1 MLGSELLLKCL
12 EEQGVVDVFGIP
24 GGVLLPL
31 YDVLKKSNINH
42 ILTRHEQGAIHAAD
56 GYSRSSD
63 KVGVCFATSG
73 PGATNLLTGLATAHM
88 DSVPLVAITGQVG
101 KSFLGKDSFQE
112 ADTTGFSQPVTKNN
126 YLVTDARDIPSIVK
140 EAFYIAKTGRP
151 GPVLIDIPKDV
162 FTQEVKDIPEGKI
175 RERVIKK
182 LANPEISESQI
193 QRVVEALKE
202 AEKPLIFI
210 GGGVTSDAC
219 EALLNIA
226 TREQIPV
233 ACTLMA
239 KGIFPPDNPLYLG
252 MVGMHGMP
260 GANFAIQ
267 NCDLLLAVGLRFD
280 DRVTGDLDKF
290 SQKSTVIHVDLDG
303 AEIGKN
309 KHAEIPVVAASCD
322 FFYALENKLTKI
334 KSTKN
339 WLNLIEEKCCKLY
352 NNNNDSICPQELMCR
367 INDEVD
373 NDTII
378 VTDVGQH
385 QMWAALF
392 VHPTKPKSFL
402 TSGGL
407 GTMGYGLPA
416 AIGAQVANPKKK
428 VILLTGDGSFQM
440 NLQELAVI
448 KQNKLP
454 IKMFIINNGCLGMV
468 RQWQELFFDKNYA
481 ESCLEYSPDWE
492 ILASAYGI
500 SGQKV
505 TSDQE
510 KDQIVKDCI
519 RSDFPCLV
527 DIKVDP
533 NANVYPIVP
542 AGCCID
548 EMWGRW
554 NDAKNISSLG

>member
-12 EEQGVVDVFGIP
+12 EEQGVDDVFGIP

-31 YDVLKKSNINH
+31 YNVLRTSNINH

-56 GYSRSSD
+56 GYSRSSN

-88 DSVPLVAITGQVG
+88 DSIPLIAITGQVG

-112 ADTTGFSQPVTKNN
+112 ADTTGFSQPVTKHN

-162 FTQEVKDIPEGKI
+162 FTQELTNIPEGKI

-182 LANPEISESQI
+182 LAKPEINDCQI
-193 QRVVEALKE
+193 QRVVEALKN
-202 AEKPLIFI
+202 AQNPLIFI
-210 GGGVTSDAC
+210 GGGVTSDASP
-219 EALLNIA
+219 ALEKIA
-226 TREQIPV
+226 TKHQIPV

-239 KGIFPPDNPLYLG
+239 KGLFPPNSPLYLG

-260 GANFAIQ
+260 GANYAIQ

-280 DRVTGDLDKF
+280 DRVTGDLNHFAKGA
-290 SQKSTVIHVDLDG
+290 KVIHVDLDG

-309 KHAEIPVVAASCD
+309 RNVEIPVVADSSD
-322 FFYALENKLTKI
+322 FFNSLEKSLKKV
-334 KSTKN
+334 KSTKD
-339 WLNLIEEKCCKLY
+339 WLSLIEEKSCKLY
-352 NNNNDSICPQELMCR
+352 NKNNDLISPQELLGK
-367 INDEVD
+367 INDLVD
-373 NDTII
+373 DDTII

-385 QMWAALF
+385 QMWSALF

-428 VILLTGDGSFQM
+428 VVLITGDGSFQM

-448 KQNKLP
+448 KQCKLP
-454 IKMFIINNGCLGMV
+454 IKIFIVNNGCLGMV

-481 ESCLEYSPDWE
+481 QSSLEFSPDWE
-492 ILASAYGI
+492 ILASSYGI
-500 SGQKV
+500 LGQKI
-505 TSDQE
+505 TNNE
-510 KDQIVKDCI
+510 KKDKVIKECI
-519 RSDFPCLV
+519 ESDFPCLLDV
-527 DIKVDP
+527 KVDP
-533 NANVYPIVP
+533 EANVYPIVP
-542 AGCCID
+542 AGCSID

-554 NDAKNISSLG
+554 NDEENISSLG